1 MRDYEELVREL
12 RGPVHSLDC
21 EFCNRKCC
29 YPDGVSDD
37 KCVIIQA
44 ADAIEELCKQVA
56 SCSKWISVDERPIAE
71 PGNYITMTNAS
82 GKNNG
87 VIAQKFVK
95 TTIRGKPVERWEWC
109 GRVSPWTVTHYMHL
123 PEPPK
128 EADNE
133 H

>member
-44 ADAIEELCKQVA
+44 ADAIEELCRENKRMEDKA
-56 SCSKWISVDERPIAE
+56 
-71 PGNYITMTNAS
+71 
-82 GKNNG
+82 
-87 VIAQKFVK
+87 
-95 TTIRGKPVERWEWC
+95 IR
-109 GRVSPWTVTHYMHL
+109 
-123 PEPPK
+123 K
-128 EADNE
+128 EKA
-133 H
+133 